1 MLRKIEKN
9 SPLEKKGL
17 AQKKKGAARAYRKNR
32 PWRKKGRKKK
42 NQGERPFFWT
52 EKKGALESNM
62 PTKEPWANGSPNSER
77 FVIMKYPASD
87 EVYWERWVNFML
99 WRLMRLLFHRK
110 LNTAWGAQEN
120 Q

>member
-17 AQKKKGAARAYRKNR
+17 AQKKKRAQQGHTEKIALGE
-32 PWRKKGRKKK
+32 KKGAKKK

-62 PTKEPWANGSPNSER
+62 PTDGRLAK
-77 FVIMKYPASD
+77 ITD
-87 EVYWERWVNFML
+87 EIV
-99 WRLMRLLFHRK
+99 
-110 LNTAWGAQEN
+110 
-120 Q
+120 